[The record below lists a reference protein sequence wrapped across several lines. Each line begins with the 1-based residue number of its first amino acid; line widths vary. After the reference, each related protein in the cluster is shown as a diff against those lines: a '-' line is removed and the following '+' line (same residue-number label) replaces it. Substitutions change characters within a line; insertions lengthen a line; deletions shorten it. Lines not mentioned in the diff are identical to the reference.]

1 MFTEDEDIFSF
12 DNCEVLRLVVG
23 PLDVNC
29 YVVWD
34 KETLS
39 AFVVDPGGDAQVIA
53 DEVKRRGLNVKYV
66 INTHGHFD
74 HIGANAE
81 IKAITGAAI
90 AIHGLDAP
98 LLQTA
103 SVQSSFFGLNVA
115 SQPEP
120 DIAFEDGE
128 TINAGAIEV
137 SIIHTPGH
145 TRGGISIYIEDEGV
159 LFTGDTLFAGSIGRT
174 DLPGGSYDDLIGSI
188 NNSIL
193 TLDDEVMVFPG
204 HGPHTT
210 IGEERRTNPFLAQA
224 EAEE

>member
-39 AFVVDPGGDAQVIA
+39 AFIVDPGGDAGVIA
-53 DEVKRRGLNVKYV
+53 DEVKRRGLNIKYV

-74 HIGANAE
+74 HIGANSE
-81 IKAITGAAI
+81 IKTITGAAV

-98 LLQTA
+98 LLRTA
-103 SVQSSFFGLNVA
+103 SVQSSFFGLNVV

-120 DIAFEDGE
+120 DIALEDGE
-128 TINAGAIEV
+128 ILNAGAIEV
-137 SIIHTPGH
+137 GIIHTPGH
-145 TRGGISIYIEDEGV
+145 TKGGISIYIEDEGA

-174 DLPGGSYDDLIGSI
+174 DLPGGSYDDLISSI
-188 NNSIL
+188 NNGIL
-193 TLDDEVMVFPG
+193 TLPDDVMVFPG

-210 IGEERRTNPFLAQA
+210 IGEERRTNPFLIPPDPSS
-224 EAEE
+224 